1 MDTVPCT
8 PIHTTLLADSQ
19 AKQIETDPNHPITHG
34 ASFSPGHVGGGLQT
48 QTEAESAVKLT
59 DTKRI
64 RDFHGLCLSGAKN
77 VPFVRYIEVPGTCT
91 GLRHHR
97 HTGDTEGE
105 DLEIGAVDK
114 LLVGEL
120 GG

>member
-1 MDTVPCT
+1 VKGEFC
-8 PIHTTLLADSQ
+8 HLL
-19 AKQIETDPNHPITHG
+19 
-34 ASFSPGHVGGGLQT
+34 F
-48 QTEAESAVKLT
+48 
-59 DTKRI
+59 KRI

-105 DLEIGAVDK
+105 DLEIGTVDK